1 MCATSCRTAQFLLLE
16 ADLQV
21 VGSARGAVSVSL
33 PVRFPAPPSEPDV
46 RLVDASG
53 SPQAPSRGR
62 CVFYATL
69 GQGERILV
77 PRWR

>member
-1 MCATSCRTAQFLLLE
+1 
-16 ADLQV
+16 V
-21 VGSARGAVSVSL
+21 VGSARGAVSVSP

-53 SPQAPSRGR
+53 SPQAPLWGR

-69 GQGERILV
+69 GQGEGILV
-77 PRWR
+77 PR